1 MMEPRLAGA
10 RGAPMNLRR
19 GKLREEGL
27 RGPEAARPPPAARP
41 RDHGDGVV
49 AQLASLV
56 RALAGSAYRRQLAW
70 LAAGVVAVV
79 CANAAGQI
87 RLNAW
92 HGAFFDALEQRAID
106 VFWVQLAVFAA
117 IVSVLLVMV
126 VAQTWL
132 QEMLKV
138 RLRAWIIDDLL
149 DEWLVPKR
157 AYRLTLAGEIGVNPD
172 QRMQEDARHLTELSA
187 ELGVGLLQAS
197 LLLASFVGVL
207 WLLSA
212 QVVFTTSDGG
222 LVVPGYLVWC
232 ALGYALAGTWAA
244 WRVGRPLIPLNA
256 ERYGREAEL
265 RFSLVRLSESAEAI
279 ALYAGEIEERRV
291 LDRVVHRVIDIMRE
305 LANKLARLTWVTSG
319 YGWLAIVVP
328 ILVAAPG
335 YFGGSLSFGAL
346 MMVVNAFYQVQQALR
361 WYVDNFSR
369 IADWRATL
377 LRVVS
382 FRNAL
387 LMLES
392 LDQVGE
398 RIAYEDHPA
407 GRLGL
412 YQLSIRLTDG
422 SATLDEPHFELQPG
436 ERVLVAGEPGSGKS
450 MLFRSLAGLWPCG
463 SGTIALPPREDMMF
477 MPQRPYLPLG
487 ALRAAVTYPAAPDA
501 FGEEEVRAA
510 LERVDLGALVPA
522 LDREE
527 RWDRSLSL
535 DERQRLAFAR
545 LLLHAPRWVIL
556 DDAASA
562 LDDGHL
568 LAMLSIFEQELPD
581 TAVMAVGR
589 RAGRTGSFFDRT
601 VRLHRI
607 EAAPEPVLQAAA
619 PPA

>member
-1 MMEPRLAGA
+1 
-10 RGAPMNLRR
+10 MNLR
-19 GKLREEGL
+19 EAS
-27 RGPEAARPPPAARP
+27 AARSPPAALKA
-41 RDHGDGVV
+41 RDRGDGVIV
-49 AQLASLV
+49 QLASLV
-56 RALAGSAYRRQLAW
+56 RALAASSYRRQLAL

-92 HGAFFDALEQRAID
+92 HGAFFDALEQRAVD
-106 VFWVQLAVFAA
+106 VFSVQLLVFGA

-138 RLRAWIIDDLL
+138 RLRAWLINDLL

-157 AYRLTLAGEIGVNPD
+157 AYRLALAGEFGVNPD

-212 QVVFTTSDGG
+212 QVVFNTASGS
-222 LVVPGYLVWC
+222 LVIPGYLVWC
-232 ALGYALAGTWAA
+232 ALGYALLGTWAA
-244 WRVGRPLIPLNA
+244 WLVGRPLIPLNA
-256 ERYGREAEL
+256 ERYSREAEL

-279 ALYAGEIEERRV
+279 ALYAGEPEERRV
-291 LDRVVHRVIDIMRE
+291 LDRVVGRVIGIMRE

-392 LDQVGE
+392 LDADGE
-398 RIAYEDHPA
+398 RITYADHPD

-412 YQLSIRLTDG
+412 GDLSIRLTDG
-422 SATLDEPHFELQPG
+422 RATLDDRRFELQPG

-450 MLFRSLAGLWPCG
+450 MLFRALAGLWPCG
-463 SGTIALPPREDMMF
+463 SGTIALPPREEMMF

-487 ALRAAVTYPAAPDA
+487 ALRGTVTYPAAPDA
-501 FGEEEVRAA
+501 YSEEEVRAA
-510 LERVDLGALVPA
+510 LERVDLAALIPA

-556 DDAASA
+556 DDASSA
-562 LDDGHL
+562 LDEEHL
-568 LAMLSIFEQELPD
+568 LLMLSIFEQELVD

-589 RAGRTGSFFDRT
+589 RAGRAGSFFDRT
-601 VRLHRI
+601 IRLHRLNH
-607 EAAPEPVLQAAA
+607 EVEPALQ
-619 PPA
+619 PATPSA

>member
-1 MMEPRLAGA
+1 
-10 RGAPMNLRR
+10 MNLREATPSEAPGTPR
-19 GKLREEGL
+19 RTVERDEGVL
-27 RGPEAARPPPAARP
+27 
-41 RDHGDGVV
+41 
-49 AQLASLV
+49 AQMASLA
-56 RALAGSAYRRQLAW
+56 RALAASSWRRQIGL

-106 VFWVQLAVFAA
+106 VFWVQLLVFAA

-138 RLRAWIIDDLL
+138 RLRAWLINDLL
-149 DEWLVPKR
+149 DEWLVPRR
-157 AYRLTLAGEIGVNPD
+157 AYRLALAGEFGINPD

-207 WLLSA
+207 WLLSQ
-212 QVVFTTSDGG
+212 QVVFPSATGG
-222 LVVPGYLVWC
+222 FVVPGYLVWC
-232 ALGYALAGTWAA
+232 AVGYASAGTWAA
-244 WRVGRPLIPLNA
+244 WLVGRPLIPLNA

-291 LDRVVHRVIDIMRE
+291 LDRVVARVIGIMRE
-305 LANKLARLTWVTSG
+305 LANKLARLMWVTSG

-377 LRVVS
+377 QRVVG

-392 LDQVGE
+392 LDEDGE
-398 RIAYEDHPA
+398 RITYADHPE

-412 YQLSIRLTDG
+412 SGLSILLPDG
-422 SATLDEPHFELQPG
+422 RSVVDEQRIELQPA
-436 ERVLVAGEPGSGKS
+436 ERLLVAGEAGSGKS
-450 MLFRSLAGLWPCG
+450 MLFRALAGLWPCG
-463 SGTIALPPREDMMF
+463 SGTVFLPPREEMMF

-487 ALRAAVTYPAAPDA
+487 TLRATVTYPGAPEAYAD
-501 FGEEEVRAA
+501 EEVRAA
-510 LERVDLGALVPA
+510 LRRVDLAALVPA
-522 LDREE
+522 LDRDE
-527 RWDRSLSL
+527 RWDRTLSL

-562 LDDGHL
+562 LDEEHL
-568 LAMLSIFEQELPD
+568 SMMLSIFDSELSQSG
-581 TAVMAVGR
+581 VLAVGR
-589 RAGRTGSFFDRT
+589 RAGRAAAFFDRT
-601 VRLHRI
+601 VRLHRTNG
-607 EAAPEPVLQAAA
+607 EAAAALQPAA
-619 PPA
+619 PSA